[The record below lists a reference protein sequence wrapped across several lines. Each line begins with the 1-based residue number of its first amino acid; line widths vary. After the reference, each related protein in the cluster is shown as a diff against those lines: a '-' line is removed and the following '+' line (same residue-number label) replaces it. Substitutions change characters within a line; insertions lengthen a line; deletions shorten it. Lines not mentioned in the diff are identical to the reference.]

1 MNKEETKR
9 LIDIISVIE
18 RHDEE
23 IKSLKMNKTTEDS
36 LIILEQRYES
46 ACISRDWALDKRG
59 ELKTEIDM
67 LANENIKFARYL
79 RELGYNTTEID
90 NIAKGFDL

>member
-46 ACISRDWALDKRG
+46 ACISRDWALDKIE

-67 LANENIKFARYL
+67 LADENAKVAIFLHK
-79 RELGYNTTEID
+79 LGYNETEID